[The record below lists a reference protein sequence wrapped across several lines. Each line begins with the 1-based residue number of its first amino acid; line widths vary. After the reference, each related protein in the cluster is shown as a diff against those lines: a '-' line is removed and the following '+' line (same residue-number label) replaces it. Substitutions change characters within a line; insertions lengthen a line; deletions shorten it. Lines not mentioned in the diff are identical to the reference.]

1 MNNQDFRQKM
11 DIETVRNHLL
21 KYPQF
26 KGEFNPDS
34 FKDEDAKIGVALRV
48 SPMVITTRYGGLGH
62 YVVQAKVR
70 SYGEWHYDA
79 GRYAKVGSLK
89 QLDARIKR
97 HYELVAEKREVQAQ
111 RIAAAEAEYVTFQK
125 VFDEVT
131 AGLSVFKRFINMPI
145 KLNMTKHYMGHDQ
158 SAYIEVN
165 EQKFTVWLTGDHD
178 IAVARIQVDFR
189 INDQRYLIPLEDFIN
204 DRTIEALFFDKNLEK
219 YAT

>member
-1 MNNQDFRQKM
+1 M
-11 DIETVRNHLL
+11 
-21 KYPQF
+21 
-26 KGEFNPDS
+26 
-34 FKDEDAKIGVALRV
+34 
-48 SPMVITTRYGGLGH
+48 
-62 YVVQAKVR
+62 QAKLR

-79 GRYAKVGSLK
+79 GRYAKVGSLE

-125 VFDEVT
+125 VFHEVT

-145 KLNMTKHYMGHDQ
+145 KLNITKHYMGHDQ
-158 SAYIEVN
+158 SAHIEIN

-178 IAVARIQVDFR
+178 IAVARIQVGFR

-204 DRTIEALFFDKNLEK
+204 DPTIAALFLDKTLAQ
-219 YAT
+219 YAI

>member
-1 MNNQDFRQKM
+1 MNNQDFRQKI
-11 DIETVRNHLL
+11 IEPVRNHLL

-26 KGEFNPDS
+26 KKGGFNPDN
-34 FKDEDAKIGVALRV
+34 FHDEDAKIGVALRV
-48 SPMVITTRYGGLGH
+48 SRMPAGDYA
-62 YVVQAKVR
+62 VQAKVR

-145 KLNMTKHYMGHDQ
+145 KLNITKHYMGYDQ
-158 SAYIEVN
+158 SAHIEVN
-165 EQKFTVWLTGDHD
+165 EQKFTAWLTGEYEDVGPNH
-178 IAVARIQVDFR
+178 IYVDFR
-189 INDQRYLIPLEDFIN
+189 INDQRYVIPLEDFIN